1 MPDLRP
7 ITQYLPAAPRDF
19 RTTHWSVVLAAGGQS
34 ESAHAALEKLCHAYW
49 YPIYGFVR
57 WRGHGDHQSK
67 DLTQEFFARL
77 LSGDSLQSVSP
88 DRGKFR
94 TFLLAA
100 LKNFL
105 ANDWRDSQRLKRGGG
120 KEFLSWDELDA
131 EQRFTHEPSEETSAE
146 SWFDRR
152 WAQALVSTAL
162 KRLCDEME
170 RDGVKQRFDVLKVF
184 LQGDGGGLSYA
195 DAAQQVALSEAATK
209 TAIFRL
215 RRRYGELIRE
225 EVAATVGDSGD
236 VEAEI
241 QHLITVLADS

>member
-1 MPDLRP
+1 MAQNASASQMAG
-7 ITQYLPAAPRDF
+7 TARDF
-19 RTTHWSVVLAAGGQS
+19 RTTHWSVVLAAGSNS
-34 ESAHAALEKLCHAYW
+34 ESTQAALEKLCHSYW
-49 YPIYGFVR
+49 YPIYGFAR
-57 WRGHGDHQSK
+57 WRGHGEHQAK

-88 DRGKFR
+88 ERGKFR

-100 LKNFL
+100 MKNFL

-131 EQRFTHEPSEETSAE
+131 EQRFSHEPADEASAE
-146 SWFDRR
+146 AWFDRR
-152 WAQALVSTAL
+152 WAQSLVTSALS
-162 KRLCDEME
+162 RLGSEME

-184 LQGDGGGLSYA
+184 LQGDGAGLSYA
-195 DAAQQVALSEAATK
+195 DAAQRVGLSEPAAR

-215 RRRYGELIRE
+215 RRRYGEIIRE
-225 EVAATVGDSGD
+225 EVAATVGDSGE

-241 QHLITVLADS
+241 QHLIQILAGT